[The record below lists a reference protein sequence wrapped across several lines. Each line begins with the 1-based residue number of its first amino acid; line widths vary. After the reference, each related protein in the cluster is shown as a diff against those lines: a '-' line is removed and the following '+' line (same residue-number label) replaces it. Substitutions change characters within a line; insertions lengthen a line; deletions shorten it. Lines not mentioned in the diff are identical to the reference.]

1 MEKSPDQPQQK
12 PAPEK
17 PTGLP
22 MFVPGISGMPQ
33 MFQPFPPIQALYANG
48 FEISVTGP
56 DVLVTFSQNGRVLM
70 TLNLSFTTAKALGR
84 GLADTV
90 KNLEEKSQTKVLFV
104 DEITKALQLPAGENQ

>member
-12 PAPEK
+12 PAPAK

-56 DVLVTFSQNGRVLM
+56 DVLVIF
-70 TLNLSFTTAKALGR
+70 
-84 GLADTV
+84 
-90 KNLEEKSQTKVLFV
+90 SQTKFSSWM
-104 DEITKALQLPAGENQ
+104 KLQKPLNYPPEKINEFCRI